1 MHYNVELAHNN
12 ERGVL
17 FYIAS
22 DIHVKVIDNSSAR
35 QECILLLLKGR
46 GGNSHHNQILL
57 GNIYRSPNSTQ
68 DNDNE
73 LYKMFKD
80 IQRTYKIPKLLVG
93 DFNFASIKW
102 NATSRFGATAMC
114 SNFSDN
120 ELCFVNA
127 LRENLFYQHVVYP
140 TRQWGSD
147 HPHILDLLYQL
158 IISCLIL
165 NTKVHLV

>member
-147 HPHILDLLYQL
+147 HPHILDLV
-158 IISCLIL
+158 ISTD
-165 NTKVHLV
+165 NFVSDTEY